1 MDIRTFI
8 KKSVTL
14 ITVLALALTM
24 ISLPGGV
31 TVKTKADEQA
41 KLEAELKELLER
53 QDELDDLIYDTRQDI
68 KKEKENQKYIEE
80 QIETTEEYIRTLDA
94 LIESYELD
102 IEVLNGSIA
111 EREGEIEDTKLLISN
126 QKTEIDENIE
136 LYKQRLKVL
145 YLSGNDSVASIILG
159 STDFFDM
166 LMKIEL
172 VTRVAQYNNS
182 LIEDL
187 VAMKESYEATQADLE
202 LKLLDLEHAKTDVN
216 TKIDEVELLKDDW
229 YAQLDDL
236 EALYQESRTTIKEL
250 QAEKEAYEENKEE
263 IEAEA
268 EKLEKEIQDI
278 IREKARK
285 EYMGDLPKGTFL
297 WPCPGFYHISSGYGR
312 RWGKLHKGIDIA
324 GSGIKGA
331 EITAAN
337 SGTVIKVVN
346 KCTHNYGKSKS
357 CGCGSGYG
365 RYCIVD
371 HGGGYTT
378 LYAHATDIIV
388 KEGDKVKTGDVL
400 GYVGSTG
407 YSTGWHLH
415 FEIRID
421 GTAKDPEDEDKFTL
435 IKK

>member
-1 MDIRTFI
+1 MDISNFI
-8 KKSVTL
+8 KKTVTV

-31 TVKTKADEQA
+31 SVKTKADKQA
-41 KLEAELKELLER
+41 DLEDKIKDLQER
-53 QDELDDLIYDTRQDI
+53 QDELNDLIYDTRKDI
-68 KKEKENQKYIEE
+68 EKEEENQEYIEE

-94 LIESYELD
+94 LIEGYESD

-111 EREGEIEDTKLLISN
+111 EREGEIEDTKLLISG
-126 QKTEIDENIE
+126 QKAEIDENID
-136 LYKQRLKVL
+136 LYKQRLRAL

-172 VTRVAQYNNS
+172 VTRIARYNNS

-187 VAMKESYEATQADLE
+187 IAMKDSYEATQTDLE
-202 LKLLDLEHAKTDVN
+202 LKLIDLENAKIDVN
-216 TKIDEVELLKDDW
+216 AKIDEVELLKDDW
-229 YAQLDDL
+229 YSQLDDL
-236 EALYQESRTTIKEL
+236 EALYAESRATIKEL
-250 QAEKEAYEENKEE
+250 EAEKEAYEENKEE
-263 IEAEA
+263 IEEEA
-268 EKLEKEIQDI
+268 EKLEEELQAV

-297 WPCPGFYHISSGYGR
+297 WPCPGYYYISSGYGR

-346 KCTHNYGKSKS
+346 DCKHNYGKSKS
-357 CGCGSGYG
+357 CGCGGGYG

-407 YSTGWHLH
+407 YSTGWHCH

-421 GTAKDPEDEDKFTL
+421 GTAKDPEDEDKFNL